1 MGKIQRHRKEIKK
14 STVHLIVTLIEYIP
28 NAIVSKT
35 VLKKTTGDITL
46 MSFDTGEELAE
57 KSSPFDTFVQ
67 VIDGIAEIV
76 INEKKHKLEL
86 GEAITIPAHTYNYIK
101 ANQRFKII
109 QTVIKSGYEA

>member
-1 MGKIQRHRKEIKK
+1 MGKVQSHRKEIKK
-14 STVHLIVTLIEYIP
+14 STVHLIVTLIEYMP
-28 NAIVSKT
+28 NAIVSRT
-35 VLKKTTGDITL
+35 VLKKATGNITL

-76 INEKKHKLEL
+76 INEKKHQLAL
-86 GEAITIPAHTYNYIK
+86 GEAITIPAHTYNHIR